1 MRRLVNLMGFIV
13 AVFMCMSAK
22 NSENITEPDFA
33 FPKKVQSQAVRD
45 LESALSSGNC
55 AGVVNALI
63 RIGLAESAISSDS
76 LPNVLARVGK
86 VKAHEQNPVTRAM
99 LSLLEAQ
106 IYTDIYRNDR
116 WKINQRPDISAQSV
130 TDNYN
135 L

>member
-45 LESALSSGNC
+45 LESALSSGNG

-63 RIGLAESAISSDS
+63 RIGTCRES
-76 LPNVLARVGK
+76 
-86 VKAHEQNPVTRAM
+86 
-99 LSLLEAQ
+99 
-106 IYTDIYRNDR
+106 
-116 WKINQRPDISAQSV
+116 QS
-130 TDNYN
+130 T
-135 L
+135 